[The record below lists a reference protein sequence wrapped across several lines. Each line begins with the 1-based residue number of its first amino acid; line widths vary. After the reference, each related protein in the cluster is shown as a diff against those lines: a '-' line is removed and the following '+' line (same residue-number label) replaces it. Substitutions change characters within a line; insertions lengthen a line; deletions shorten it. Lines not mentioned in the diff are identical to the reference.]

1 MLSPYG
7 SRLWVGINVAADEK
21 TRQGIANVPDPKC
34 PTATRSVPFI
44 VRPASVTKRGLNYL
58 HYRNVIAQ
66 LTKMGIKPMT
76 IEIDT
81 EDGRIVYDGSR
92 FQVMMRE
99 DKPKPA
105 MSDPDSSMAAA

>member
-7 SRLWVGINVAADEK
+7 SRVWVGINVNACEK
-21 TRQGIANVPDPKC
+21 TRQGIANVPDPQC

-44 VRPASVTKRGLNYL
+44 VRPAAVTKRGLNFL

-66 LTKMGIKPMT
+66 LRKMGLNPMT

-81 EDGRIVYDGSR
+81 DDGRIVYDGAAY
-92 FQVMMRE
+92 QVMMRE

-105 MSDPDSSMAAA
+105 MDDPTTPMAAA